1 MSLFSQDRYH
11 FRPSSFIGNQLK
23 EQGGAHGQTSLVF
36 FTKTVLRLQGFGANY
51 LVLDVREHACCL
63 DDKNLRAKFVEAF
76 WSLVSWEEA
85 NRRFTAL
92 LKGVTM

>member
-1 MSLFSQDRYH
+1 
-11 FRPSSFIGNQLK
+11 
-23 EQGGAHGQTSLVF
+23 
-36 FTKTVLRLQGFGANY
+36 
-51 LVLDVREHACCL
+51 VLDVREHACCL